1 MKDPKDLDLTKR
13 IRKLSYE
20 IYQLSMTFP
29 KFELYEIGSQLR
41 RATDS
46 ILLQFSE
53 GNASIYPKTTI
64 KFLDGAICS
73 GHEVRAILD
82 IILDRKYINS
92 DKYMELENEFKEI
105 QFILIALKNRQNKKT
120 KEVS

>member
-1 MKDPKDLDLTKR
+1 MRDPKDLDITKR
-13 IRKLSYE
+13 LRKLSNE

-29 KFELYEIGSQLR
+29 KFELFEIGSQLR

-53 GNASIYPKTTI
+53 GNGSIYPKTTV

-82 IILDRKYINS
+82 IILDRKYLTS
-92 DKYMELENEFKEI
+92 DKHMELENEFKEI
-105 QFILIALKNRQNKKT
+105 QFIMIALKNRQNQKT
-120 KEVS
+120 KK

>member
-1 MKDPKDLDLTKR
+1 MKDPKDLDVSKR
-13 IRKLSYE
+13 LRKLSFE
-20 IYQLSMTFP
+20 VYQLSMTFP

-53 GNASIYPKTTI
+53 GNASVYPKTTI

-92 DKYMELENEFKEI
+92 DKHIELENEFKET
-105 QFILIALKNRQNKKT
+105 QFILIALKNRQYNKT
-120 KEVS
+120 NEVS